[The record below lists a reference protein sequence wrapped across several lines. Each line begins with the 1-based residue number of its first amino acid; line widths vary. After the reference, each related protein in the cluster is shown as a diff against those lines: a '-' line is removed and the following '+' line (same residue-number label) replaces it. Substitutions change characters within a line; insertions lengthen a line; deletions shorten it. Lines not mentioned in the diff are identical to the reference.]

1 MGEII
6 LTGDVNLM
14 NVTDP
19 QVPFRRVRDFFAK
32 ADVVFSNF
40 ESCLYRPASGHSV
53 GNEGFPADP
62 EIGGEALRY
71 AGIAALGLAN
81 NVNYGDAAITASVA
95 KLDALGIPHTGAGR
109 NLAAARAPA
118 IVRKGPLSV
127 GFLQRSSVYWPTNH
141 EARNDAPGIAVLRG
155 HTAYHVPMYKTRAEV
170 PPPNRPGLPPDI
182 ITWADPAY
190 LASFVEDIKALR
202 PQVDVVVASCHWGLG
217 EDVLQYMRDIAH
229 AAIDAGADIVVG
241 HGPHFSLPLE
251 SYKGR
256 PIFYGLGSFSFHT
269 GHGGRKHGDWVG
281 MMAHVGFSN
290 GKLDAAA
297 VQFVRHNDDNETFVS
312 PMIAESEIVAKI
324 IEKSAALGARAD
336 MRSER
341 LELSLHEA
349 PASR

>member
-1 MGEII
+1 MSEII

-19 QVPFRRVRDFFAK
+19 QVPFRRMRDVFAE
-32 ADVVFSNF
+32 AEVVFSNF
-40 ESCLYRPASGHSV
+40 ESCLYRPPGGHSV
-53 GNEGFPADP
+53 GNEGFHADP
-62 EIGGEALRY
+62 QIGGEALRY
-71 AGIAALGLAN
+71 AGIAAVGLAN

-95 KLDALGIPHTGAGR
+95 KLDELGIAHTGAGR
-109 NLAAARAPA
+109 DLAAARAPA
-118 IVRKGPLSV
+118 IVRQGPFSI

-141 EARNDAPGIAVLRG
+141 EARDDAPGIAVLRG

-190 LASFVEDIKALR
+190 LASFVADIKALR
-202 PQVDVVVASCHWGLG
+202 QEVDVVVASCHWGLG
-217 EDVLQYMRDIAH
+217 EDVLHYMREIAH

-241 HGPHFSLPLE
+241 HGPHYSLPLE
-251 SYKGR
+251 SYKAR

-281 MMAHVGFSN
+281 MMAHVGVNN
-290 GKLDAAA
+290 GKLDDAA

-312 PMIAESEIVAKI
+312 SMSTESEIIAKLVK
-324 IEKSAALGARAD
+324 KSAALGGRVD
-336 MRSER
+336 VKSER
-341 LELSLHEA
+341 LQLSLHE
-349 PASR
+349 PLNG

>member
-1 MGEII
+1 MFEIV

-19 QVPFRRVRDFFAK
+19 QVPFGRVRDIFAK

-40 ESCLYRPASGHSV
+40 ESCLYSPATRNSV
-53 GNEGFPADP
+53 RNEGFHADP
-62 EIGGEALRY
+62 QVGGAAIHY
-71 AGIAALGLAN
+71 AGIDAVGIAN
-81 NVNYGDAAITASVA
+81 NVNYGDEAITTSVA
-95 KLDALGIPHTGAGR
+95 NLDALGIPHTGAGK

-118 IVRKGPLSV
+118 IVKKGGLTV

-141 EARNDAPGIAVLRG
+141 EARDDAAGIAVLRG
-155 HTAYHVPMYKTRAEV
+155 HTAYHVPMFKTRAEV

-190 LASFVEDIKALR
+190 LAAFIEDVAALR
-202 PQVDVVVASCHWGLG
+202 KEADIVVASCHWGLG
-217 EDVLQYMRDIAH
+217 EDVLQYMREIAH

-251 SYKGR
+251 SYKHR

-281 MMAHVGFSN
+281 MLAQVGFKDRTVETAS
-290 GKLDAAA
+290 

-312 PMIAESEIVAKI
+312 PMAEEAEITAKIVAKSGEFGTRLAVQGDRLQI
-324 IEKSAALGARAD
+324 ALA
-336 MRSER
+336 
-341 LELSLHEA
+341 
-349 PASR
+349 